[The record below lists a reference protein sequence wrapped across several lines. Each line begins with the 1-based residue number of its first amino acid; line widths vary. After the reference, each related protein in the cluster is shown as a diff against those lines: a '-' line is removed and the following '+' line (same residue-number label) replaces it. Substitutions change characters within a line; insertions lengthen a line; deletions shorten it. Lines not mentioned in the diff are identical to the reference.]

1 MRDPIRP
8 APPPRATLADVAR
21 AAGLSVAT
29 VDRVLNRRAPVRA
42 ETARRVRDAAEAVGF
57 HASRLLANRV
67 DALRP
72 GRRLGFLLQRRGTE
86 VYRDL
91 AAELLRAGRDPA
103 LGRHSPV
110 VEHMED
116 LTPSA
121 VAERIVRLG
130 ERCDA
135 LGIVAADHPRISAA
149 VERLAAL
156 GKPVYA
162 LLSDL
167 GTEARA
173 GYLGLDHRKAGR
185 TAGWAMARLAGRT
198 GDIGIVVGSHRY
210 LGHELCEISF
220 RSYLREHA
228 PGLSLLE
235 PLASLEDR
243 HFAQEAM
250 LDLLRRKP
258 DLAGLYVPGGGI
270 EGIIAALRE
279 SRPARHV
286 VVVAMDLFTETREA
300 LLDGT
305 IDVVIA
311 TPLAAVARGAV
322 EAMLD
327 HLDGTGPRP
336 ARSPLRFEVCVSE
349 NV

>member
-1 MRDPIRP
+1 MKDPIKTG
-8 APPPRATLADVAR
+8 ASSRATLTDVAL
-21 AAGLSVAT
+21 AAGLSAAT

-57 HASRLLANRV
+57 HAARLLANRI
-67 DALRP
+67 DAMRP
-72 GRRLGFLLQRRGTE
+72 EQRLGFLLQRRSTE

-91 AAELLRAGRDPA
+91 ASELVRATTDPA
-103 LGRHSPV
+103 LGRHRPMI
-110 VEHMED
+110 EHMDD
-116 LTPSA
+116 LTPAS
-121 VAERIVRLG
+121 VAERVARLG

-135 LGIVAADHPRISAA
+135 LGIVAADHPKISAA
-149 VERLAAL
+149 VERLAAA

-173 GYLGLDHRKAGR
+173 GYFGIDHRKAGR
-185 TAGWAMARLAGRT
+185 TAGWVLARLAGRT
-198 GDIGIVVGSHRY
+198 GDVGIVVGSHRY

-220 RSYLREHA
+220 RAYLREHA
-228 PGLSLLE
+228 PELRMLE
-235 PLASLEDR
+235 PLASFEDPR
-243 HFAQEAM
+243 FAHEAM

-270 EGIIAALRE
+270 EGVIAALRDH
-279 SRPARHV
+279 RPARRV
-286 VVVAMDLFTETREA
+286 VVVAMDLFTETRNA

-311 TPLAAVARGAV
+311 TPLAAVARGVVA
-322 EAMLD
+322 AMLD
-327 HLDGTGPRP
+327 SLDG
-336 ARSPLRFEVCVSE
+336 ARRLPILAPLKFEVCLSE
-349 NV
+349 NI

>member
-1 MRDPIRP
+1 MQDPVKAV
-8 APPPRATLADVAR
+8 APSRATLADVAR
-21 AAGLSVAT
+21 AAGLSAAT

-57 HASRLLANRV
+57 HAARLLANRV
-67 DALRP
+67 DAMRP
-72 GRRLGFLLQRRGTE
+72 ERRLGFLLQRRGTE

-91 AAELLRAGRDPA
+91 AAELVRATTDPA
-103 LGRHSPV
+103 LGRHKPV

-116 LTPSA
+116 LTPIS
-121 VAERIVRLG
+121 VAERVARLG

-135 LGIVAADHPRISAA
+135 LGIVAADHPRVSAA
-149 VERLAAL
+149 VDRLAAS

-173 GYLGLDHRKAGR
+173 GYFGIDHRKAGR
-185 TAGWAMARLAGRT
+185 TAGWVLARLAGRT
-198 GDIGIVVGSHRY
+198 GDVGIVVGSHRY

-220 RSYLREHA
+220 RAYLREHA
-228 PGLSLLE
+228 PELRILE
-235 PLASLEDR
+235 PLASFEDR
-243 HFAQEAM
+243 RFAHEAM

-258 DLAGLYVPGGGI
+258 DLTGLYVPGGGI
-270 EGIIAALRE
+270 EGIIAALRD

-311 TPLAAVARGAV
+311 TPLAAVASGV
-322 EAMLD
+322 VTAML
-327 HLDGTGPRP
+327 HRLDGTKPSQVRT
-336 ARSPLRFEVCVSE
+336 PLPFEVCLSE
-349 NV
+349 NI